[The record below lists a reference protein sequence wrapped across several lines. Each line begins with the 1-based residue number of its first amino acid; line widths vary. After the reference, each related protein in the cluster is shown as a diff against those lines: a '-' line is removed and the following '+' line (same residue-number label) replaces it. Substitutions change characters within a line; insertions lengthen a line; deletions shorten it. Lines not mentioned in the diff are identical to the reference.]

1 MTNKGAATMFKS
13 IKERKKLKNQEEQ
26 HLIDENISN
35 FTKRIDEYESDLIHV
50 QNPLTKDLLKTE
62 IQKLKEFREAFQ
74 SAKKEPN

>member
-1 MTNKGAATMFKS
+1 MFKS